1 MPIKESERIASRP
14 AAGAP
19 SLTKRASILVV
30 DDERSIRELLD
41 IFLKKEGFNVTTAAS
56 AEEALAHLRSTEFDL
71 IISDIKM
78 GDMSGIDFLRQLRD
92 TGFIRR
98 RRGEVGPQF
107 ILLTAFASAET
118 AIQALKMGAFDYIL
132 KTENFMEE
140 MKLVVYS
147 ALEHRRL
154 REENTYLRREFKKVH
169 GMGNLIGR
177 SAKMQDLFKMI
188 EVVSVTNS
196 TVLITGESGTG
207 KELVAKAIHLNSA
220 RAEEAFVSVNCGAF
234 TETLLESELFGYVR
248 GAFTG
253 ATANKKG
260 LFEVADKGTIF
271 LDEIGETSPAMQVKL
286 LRVLQERMIR
296 RVGGTEETPVDV
308 RIIAATNRDLADMVA
323 ENQFRE
329 DLFYRI
335 SVIPL
340 QLPPLRHRRDDIP
353 LLADHFLARLNTSM
367 GKHIESISA
376 EALKKMES
384 YDWPGNVRELENAM
398 ERAFILETSHEISDQ
413 HLPESVATSSRMR
426 TIGEFPEEGF
436 DLESY
441 VENLQKGFLQEA
453 LRRTDGVQVK
463 AAELLRMSYRSFRHY
478 MQKYNIPS

>member
-1 MPIKESERIASRP
+1 MSKKAKVLI
-14 AAGAP
+14 
-19 SLTKRASILVV
+19 V

-41 IFLKKEGFNVTTAAS
+41 IFLKKEGFVVTSAMS
-56 AEEALAHLRSTEFDL
+56 AEEAFALLKTADFDL
-71 IISDIKM
+71 VISDIKM
-78 GDMSGIDFLRQLRD
+78 PDMSGIDFLRELRK
-92 TGFIRR
+92 TSFSG
-98 RRGEVGPQF
+98 QF

-140 MKLVVYS
+140 LKLVVHS
-147 ALEHRRL
+147 ALENRRL

-169 GMGNLIGR
+169 GMGNLIGK
-177 SAKMQDLFKMI
+177 SKKMQELFKMI
-188 EVVSVTNS
+188 EVVSGTNS

-207 KELVAKAIHLNSA
+207 KELVAKAIHLNSS
-220 RAEEAFVSVNCGAF
+220 RAEESFVSVNCGAF

-271 LDEIGETSPAMQVKL
+271 LDEVGDTSAAMQVKL
-286 LRVLQERMIR
+286 LRVLQERTLR
-296 RVGGTEETPVDV
+296 RVGGTEEIPVDV
-308 RIIAATNRDLADMVA
+308 RIIAATNRDLSEMVA

-340 QLPPLRHRRDDIP
+340 ELPPLRYRRDDIP
-353 LLADHFLARLNTSM
+353 LLADHFLARLNNTM
-367 GKHIESISA
+367 GKKIDRVSD
-376 EALKKMES
+376 EALKKMET

-398 ERAFILETSHEISDQ
+398 ERAFILETLTELSAQ
-413 HLPESVATSSRMR
+413 HLPETVATNPRMR
-426 TIGEFPEEGF
+426 TLATFPDEGF
-436 DLESY
+436 DLEAY
-441 VENLQKGFLQEA
+441 VENLQKNFLEEA

>member
-1 MPIKESERIASRP
+1 MS
-14 AAGAP
+14 
-19 SLTKRASILVV
+19 KRAKVLIV

-41 IFLKKEGFNVTTAAS
+41 IFLKKEGFIVASAAS
-56 AEEALAHLRSTEFDL
+56 AEEALTQIRTSDFDL
-71 IISDIKM
+71 VISDIKM
-78 GDMSGIDFLRQLRD
+78 GDMTGIEFLRQLRS
-92 TGFIRR
+92 TTFNG
-98 RRGEVGPQF
+98 QF

-140 MKLVVYS
+140 LKLVVHS
-147 ALEHRRL
+147 ALENRRL

-169 GMGNLIGR
+169 GMGNLIGK
-177 SAKMQDLFKMI
+177 SKKMQELFKMI
-188 EVVSVTNS
+188 EVVSGTNS

-207 KELVAKAIHLNSA
+207 KELVAKAIHLNSP
-220 RAEEAFVSVNCGAF
+220 RAEESFVSVNCGAF
-234 TETLLESELFGYVR
+234 TETLLESELFGYVK

-253 ATANKKG
+253 AAANKKG

-271 LDEIGETSPAMQVKL
+271 LDEVGDTSSAMQVKL
-286 LRVLQERMIR
+286 LRVLQERTLR
-296 RVGGTEETPVDV
+296 RVGGTEEIPVDV
-308 RIIAATNRDLADMVA
+308 RIIAATNRDLSEMVA

-340 QLPPLRHRRDDIP
+340 ELPPLRYRRDDIP
-353 LLADHFLARLNTSM
+353 LLADHFLMKLNTSM
-367 GKHIESISA
+367 GKRIDRVSD
-376 EALKKMES
+376 EALKKMET

-398 ERAFILETSHEISDQ
+398 ERAFILETSGELSAQ
-413 HLPESVATSSRMR
+413 HLPETVSTNPRMKALAT
-426 TIGEFPEEGF
+426 FPEEGL

-441 VENLQKGFLQEA
+441 VENLQKGFLEEA

>member
-1 MPIKESERIASRP
+1 MS
-14 AAGAP
+14 
-19 SLTKRASILVV
+19 KRAKILVV
-30 DDERSIRELLD
+30 DDEQSLRELLE
-41 IFLKKEGFNVTTAAS
+41 IFLKKEGFIVSTAPT
-56 AEEALAHLRSTEFDL
+56 AEDGLVQAKAAEFDL

-78 GDMSGIDFLRQLRD
+78 ADMTGIDFLRELRD
-92 TGFIRR
+92 TGFS
-98 RRGEVGPQF
+98 GQF

-140 MKLVVYS
+140 LKLVVYS
-147 ALEHRRL
+147 ALENRRL
-154 REENTYLRREFKKVH
+154 REENTYLRREFKKAH
-169 GMGNLIGR
+169 GMGNLIGK
-177 SAKMQDLFKMI
+177 SKKMQELFKMI
-188 EVVSVTNS
+188 EVVSATNS

-207 KELVAKAIHLNSA
+207 KELVAKAIHLNSP

-234 TETLLESELFGYVR
+234 TETLLESELFGYMR

-253 ATANKKG
+253 ATTNKKG

-271 LDEIGETSPAMQVKL
+271 LDEVGDTSLAMQVKL
-286 LRVLQERMIR
+286 LRVLQERTIR
-296 RVGGTEETPVDV
+296 RVGGTEEIPVDV
-308 RIIAATNRDLADMVA
+308 RIIAATNRDLSAMVA

-335 SVIPL
+335 SVIPM
-340 QLPPLRHRRDDIP
+340 QISPLRHRRDDIP
-353 LLADHFLARLNTSM
+353 LLADHFLSRLNASM
-367 GKHIESISA
+367 GKKIDRMSDD
-376 EALKKMES
+376 ALKRIET
-384 YDWPGNVRELENAM
+384 YEWPGNVRELENAM
-398 ERAFILETSHEISDQ
+398 ERAFILETSTELSAQ

-426 TIGEFPEEGF
+426 AITDFPQEGF

-441 VENLQKGFLQEA
+441 VEGLQKGFLEEA

>member
-1 MPIKESERIASRP
+1 M
-14 AAGAP
+14 
-19 SLTKRASILVV
+19 TKRAKILIV
-30 DDERSIRELLD
+30 DDERSLRELLE
-41 IFLKKEGFNVTTAAS
+41 IFLKKEGFIVTSAAC
-56 AEEALAHLRSTEFDL
+56 AEEGLVQVKASEFDL

-78 GDMSGIDFLRQLRD
+78 ADMSGIDFLRELR
-92 TGFIRR
+92 TTNFNG
-98 RRGEVGPQF
+98 QF

-140 MKLVVYS
+140 LKLVVHS
-147 ALEHRRL
+147 ALENRRL

-169 GMGNLIGR
+169 GMGNLIGK
-177 SAKMQDLFKMI
+177 SKKMQELFKMI
-188 EVVSVTNS
+188 EVVSATNS

-220 RAEEAFVSVNCGAF
+220 RTEDSFVSVNCGAF
-234 TETLLESELFGYVR
+234 TETLLESELFGYMR

-271 LDEIGETSPAMQVKL
+271 LDEIGDTSLAMQVKL
-286 LRVLQERMIR
+286 LRVLQERTIR
-296 RVGGTEETPVDV
+296 RVGGTEEIPVDV
-308 RIIAATNRDLADMVA
+308 RIIAATNRDLSGMVQ

-340 QLPPLRHRRDDIP
+340 ELPPLRHRRDDIP
-353 LLADHFLARLNTSM
+353 ILADHFLARLNTSM
-367 GKHIESISA
+367 GKKIDRISD
-376 EALKKMES
+376 EALKKLET

-398 ERAFILETSHEISDQ
+398 ERSFILETSAELSAQ
-413 HLPESVATSSRMR
+413 HLPESVATNPRMR
-426 TIGEFPEEGF
+426 MLTNFPDEGF

-441 VENLQKGFLQEA
+441 VENLQKGFLEEA
-453 LRRTDGVQVK
+453 LRRTGGVQVK

>member
-1 MPIKESERIASRP
+1 MMS
-14 AAGAP
+14 
-19 SLTKRASILVV
+19 KRAKILVV
-30 DDERSIRELLD
+30 DDEQSLRELLE
-41 IFLKKEGFNVTTAAS
+41 IFLKKEGFVVSTAPT
-56 AEEALAHLRSTEFDL
+56 AEDGLVQAKAAEFDL

-78 GDMSGIDFLRQLRD
+78 ADMTGIDFLRELRD
-92 TGFIRR
+92 TGFS
-98 RRGEVGPQF
+98 GQF

-140 MKLVVYS
+140 LKLVVYS
-147 ALEHRRL
+147 ALENRRL
-154 REENTYLRREFKKVH
+154 REENTYLRREFKKAH
-169 GMGNLIGR
+169 GMGNLIGK
-177 SAKMQDLFKMI
+177 SKKMQELFKMI
-188 EVVSVTNS
+188 EVVSATNS

-207 KELVAKAIHLNSA
+207 KELVAKAIHLNSP

-253 ATANKKG
+253 ATTNKKG
-260 LFEVADKGTIF
+260 LFEVADKGTMF
-271 LDEIGETSPAMQVKL
+271 LDEIGDTSLAMQVKL
-286 LRVLQERMIR
+286 LRVLQERTLR
-296 RVGGTEETPVDV
+296 RVGGTEEIPVDV
-308 RIIAATNRDLADMVA
+308 RIIAATNRDLSAMVA

-340 QLPPLRHRRDDIP
+340 QISPLRHRRDDIP
-353 LLADHFLARLNTSM
+353 LLADHFLTRLNASM
-367 GKHIESISA
+367 GKKIDRLSDD
-376 EALKKMES
+376 ALKRIET
-384 YDWPGNVRELENAM
+384 YEWPGNVRELENAM
-398 ERAFILETSHEISDQ
+398 ERAFILETSNELSAQ

-426 TIGEFPEEGF
+426 AITDFPQEGF
-436 DLESY
+436 DLEAY
-441 VENLQKGFLQEA
+441 VEGLQKGFLEEA